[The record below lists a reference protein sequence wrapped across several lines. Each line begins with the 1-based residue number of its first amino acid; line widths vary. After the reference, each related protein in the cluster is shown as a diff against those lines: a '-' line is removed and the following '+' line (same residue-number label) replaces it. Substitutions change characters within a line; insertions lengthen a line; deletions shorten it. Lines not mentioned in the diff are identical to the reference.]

1 MGKANGFFA
10 GESHQWVIEFP
21 FPGTSSK
28 DQLSLPGQLALHF
41 LEHLL
46 VLNPGPAHFVG
57 MFGQDFANFFVQAV
71 FDADLFLHRNTHP
84 LRKGRRL
91 RGLNHFGSEQA
102 LHHFASHV
110 SNVIAREK
118 HRVIPLMNSEKQF
131 TVPREEVS
139 RKVRTIRRN
148 RQPDP
153 GRLEPIICKSFI
165 PNGLPAL
172 PSMNSVY
179 PRCGSWIIL
188 DAGMLT
194 RIIPSSNGETL
205 PVIGIG
211 TYKGFDVGSGSKER
225 AALGNVL
232 RTMFSLEGRVLDS
245 SPMYGRAEEVA
256 GELLAAHHTHE
267 KAFVA
272 TKVWTQGRSA
282 GIEQMKRSMKLL
294 RCENIDLM
302 QIHNLV
308 DWRTHLE
315 TLRAWKEE
323 GRIRY
328 LGITHYSSSAYG
340 EMEKIMR
347 AEALD
352 FVQLNYSL
360 DDREAERRLL
370 PLAEIRGVAVLINL
384 PFGAGSLFRTLRGKR
399 VPPWMQEAGC
409 ETWSQVLL
417 RFTLAHKAVTCVI
430 PGTGNPDHMAENCRA
445 GDGPMLQESI
455 VRKLVDFWDSQ

>member
-1 MGKANGFFA
+1 
-10 GESHQWVIEFP
+10 
-21 FPGTSSK
+21 
-28 DQLSLPGQLALHF
+28 
-41 LEHLL
+41 
-46 VLNPGPAHFVG
+46 
-57 MFGQDFANFFVQAV
+57 
-71 FDADLFLHRNTHP
+71 
-84 LRKGRRL
+84 
-91 RGLNHFGSEQA
+91 
-102 LHHFASHV
+102 
-110 SNVIAREK
+110 
-118 HRVIPLMNSEKQF
+118 
-131 TVPREEVS
+131 
-139 RKVRTIRRN
+139 
-148 RQPDP
+148 
-153 GRLEPIICKSFI
+153 
-165 PNGLPAL
+165 
-172 PSMNSVY
+172 
-179 PRCGSWIIL
+179 L
-188 DAGMLT
+188 DARMLT
-194 RIIPSSNGETL
+194 RIIPSSSGETL

-256 GELLAAHHTHE
+256 GELLAAQHTHE

-282 GIEQMKRSMKLL
+282 GVEQMKRSMKLL
-294 RCENIDLM
+294 RCEHIDLM

-323 GRIRY
+323 GHIRY

-347 AEALD
+347 NEALD

-370 PLAEIRGVAVLINL
+370 PLAAERGIAVLVNL
-384 PFGAGSLFRTLRGKR
+384 PFGAGGLFRILRGKP
-399 VPPWMQEAGC
+399 VPPWVQEAGC
-409 ETWSQVLL
+409 EAWSQVLL
-417 RFTLAHKAVTCVI
+417 KFTLAHKAVTCVI

-455 VRKLVDFWDSQ
+455 IRKLAEFWDSQ